1 MKLVGLTSLQ
11 GKTIYIN
18 PDHIGHIYEV
28 EDKVDYGR
36 VMEPKHTKIGVTTH
50 NNGGFSVKESIIDI
64 MKKISTLGQ

>member
-1 MKLVGLTSLQ
+1 MKLIGLTNLR

-18 PDHIGHIYEV
+18 PNHIGHIYEV
-28 EDKVDYGR
+28 EEKVEYGR
-36 VMEPKHTKIGVTTH
+36 VMEEKHTKIGVTTH